1 MDYEVVDEVPP
12 ITREGGKSKYD
23 ELLEAAEANG
33 KIRVGFDSADQAHSR
48 AGSIRNV
55 VSKRENADSFDVT
68 VRGSS
73 VYVAFSSGTKK
84 SSKKTTTR
92 KTKAKKRPAR
102 SKASKTAEAT
112 ASEE

>member
-23 ELLEAAEANG
+23 ELLEAAQDKG
-33 KIRVGFDSADQAHSR
+33 KIRVGFESADQAHSR
-48 AGSIRNV
+48 AGSIRNI
-55 VSKRENADSFDVT
+55 VSKRDNGSSFDVT

-73 VYVAFSSGTKK
+73 VYVVFSAKKKAAKK
-84 SSKKTTTR
+84 STSR
-92 KTKAKKRPAR
+92 KTKAKKRPSR
-102 SKASKTAEAT
+102 SSASKTTEAT